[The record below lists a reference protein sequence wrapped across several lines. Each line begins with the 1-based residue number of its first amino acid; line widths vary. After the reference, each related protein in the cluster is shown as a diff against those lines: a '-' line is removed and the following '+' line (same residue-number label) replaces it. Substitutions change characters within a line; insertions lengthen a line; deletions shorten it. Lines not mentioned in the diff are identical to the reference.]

1 MCKLTKNL
9 SFITLLFIVITIIS
23 YYLGIMFLD
32 MSNLFSK
39 NGKNFLF
46 LKQRYFQYPRMNICS
61 FFYFCYHHCFNWKKL
76 RWSIQN
82 LFEAFCQLIEQKNKN
97 IIIRFS
103 FFLFFFQTLHTNFSL
118 PSLHSSQYFP
128 NHLLSSPDTFLLCIP
143 TEKSSPHK
151 ISMKCGITSYNTRH
165 NHSY

>member
-46 LKQRYFQYPRMNICS
+46 LKQRYFQYPSMNICS
-61 FFYFCYHHCFNWKKL
+61 FFISVIITVLTEKNWDDLFKIFLKL
-76 RWSIQN
+76 SVN
-82 LFEAFCQLIEQKNKN
+82 LLNKRTK
-97 IIIRFS
+97 ILSKGFLS
-103 FFLFFFQTLHTNFSL
+103 FYSSFKHYIHTNFSL
-118 PSLHSSQYFP
+118 PSLHSSQY
-128 NHLLSSPDTFLLCIP
+128 LLSSPDTFLLCIP